1 MKLFMTKEERLAEI
15 ERIKTRR
22 AKRLAN
28 DEYELEFEKLLKEEK
43 RAEKATTAKPASMN
57 HVYLDLILMLFCFV
71 TVIGAPFGLFF
82 GATAIL
88 KYADV
93 RRKRKLQEPRA

>member
-15 ERIKTRR
+15 ERIKSRR

-43 RAEKATTAKPASMN
+43 RSKKATTKPPSMN
-57 HVYLDLILMLFCFV
+57 HVYLDLLLMLFCFI

-82 GATAIL
+82 GVTAIF

-93 RRKRKLQEPRA
+93 RRKRELQEPRA

>member
-15 ERIKTRR
+15 ERIKERR

-43 RAEKATTAKPASMN
+43 RAEKKVIAKPPSMN
-57 HVYLDLILMLFCFV
+57 HVYLDLFLMLFCFA
-71 TVIGAPFGLFF
+71 TVIGAPVGLFF

-88 KYADV
+88 KYSDV